1 MATVKKIKKAQD
13 GWMGKKAPKDSVYT
27 ETGRLISKKQ
37 NDAWQKETTK
47 AMNDQFFSRPEN
59 KKFAPKKAVAP
70 KKKMKTGGAVP
81 FKALAEPKDKATFA
95 DKIAGAKKAAGKAKS
110 GAKMKAMSGMKM
122 MGGGSMMKMGGKM
135 KKCMQGCK

>member
-59 KKFAPKKAVAP
+59 KKFAPKKAVKVAP
-70 KKKMKTGGAVP
+70 KKKTKNGGALKTVAP
-81 FKALAEPKDKATFA
+81 S
-95 DKIAGAKKAAGKAKS
+95 KKSSLGQLPESVRNLMGYQKNGGSMKAKS
-110 GAKMKAMSGMKM
+110 GAS
-122 MGGGSMMKMGGKM
+122 M
-135 KKCMQGCK
+135 KKCKYGCN

>member
-13 GWMGKKAPKDSVYT
+13 GYMGKKAPKDSVYT
-27 ETGRLISKKQ
+27 ESGRLISKKE

-59 KKFAPKKAVAP
+59 KKFAPKKAVKAAP
-70 KKKMKTGGAVP
+70 KKKMKDGGAVA
-81 FKALAEPKDKATFA
+81 FKALAAPKDKATFA

-110 GAKMKAMSGMKM
+110 GAKMKTCKY
-122 MGGGSMMKMGGKM
+122 
-135 KKCMQGCK
+135 GC